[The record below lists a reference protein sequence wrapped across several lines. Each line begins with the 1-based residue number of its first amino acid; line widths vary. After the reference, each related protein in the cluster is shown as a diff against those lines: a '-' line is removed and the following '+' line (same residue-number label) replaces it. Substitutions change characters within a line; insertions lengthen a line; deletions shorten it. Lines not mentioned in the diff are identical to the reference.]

1 MTGSVALDVVIG
13 LSFVYL
19 LYSLL
24 ATLIAEIIAT
34 NLGLRA
40 RNLHSAIQR
49 MMEAKH
55 VSVLKS
61 FWIQSKKSITYAL
74 YNHPEIKYLS
84 PNNFFSKPS
93 TIKPE
98 SFSKTLLLLLL
109 EKGDGNSQSEKIK
122 SGIASIGFDI
132 STQNYLLELYNLV
145 DGNIEDFQ
153 NEVENWYNNVM
164 KQATEWYK
172 RNLQIL
178 LFFIGLGI
186 ALFFN
191 INTFKIVEKL
201 SVDDKARE
209 QLVTLASAYVEN
221 NPKSILLTKADTAE
235 SIESIVTDSMYHA
248 KLDTLLAVKKML
260 LKDIKSTQT
269 ILGGGSWLPDSLVLK
284 IGSSKTIPDYLEA
297 SILPKGK
304 LKKSRDVYYTLF
316 STGDK
321 LYYLWCLFKLN
332 FLGFVT
338 TALAISLGAPFWFDL
353 LNKFM
358 KLRGTLSEVTNGK
371 ENKNTK

>member
-1 MTGSVALDVVIG
+1 MTGSIALDVVIG

-49 MMEAKH
+49 MMEARH

-61 FWIQSKKSITYAL
+61 FWIQSKKSITHAL

-98 SFSKTLLLLLL
+98 SFSKTLMLLLL
-109 EKGDGNSQSEKIK
+109 EKGVGNNKSEKIK
-122 SGIASIGFDI
+122 NGIESVGFDTT
-132 STQNYLLELYNLV
+132 TQSYLLELHDMV

-153 NEVENWYNNVM
+153 DEVENWYNNVM

-209 QLVTLASAYVEN
+209 QLVALASAYVKN
-221 NPKSILLTKADTAE
+221 NPKSILITTADSTE
-235 SIESIVTDSMYHA
+235 SIESIVTDSIYHD
-248 KLDTLLAVKKML
+248 KLDTLLAVKTML

-269 ILGGGSWLPDSLVLK
+269 ILGGGSWLPDSLTLK
-284 IGSSKTIPDYLEA
+284 IGKSTAIPDYLEA
-297 SILPKGK
+297 SILPKGTIK
-304 LKKSRDVYYTLF
+304 QSGRTHYTLF
-316 STGDK
+316 NTRDK

-332 FLGFVT
+332 FLGFAT

-358 KLRGTLSEVTNGK
+358 KLRGTISEVTNGK